1 MIYST
6 IVDKNEEGLQMII
19 EAAEKFEQGRYLN
32 AILDCHLKKNE
43 ILMMTEFVREYKAKL
58 SREHLALAKFLLI
71 LHSKITMR

>member
-1 MIYST
+1 MLYST

-32 AILDCHLKKNE
+32 AIIDCHLKKE
-43 ILMMTEFVREYKAKL
+43 DILGMTEFVKEYKAKL
-58 SREHLALAKFLLI
+58 SMEHLALAKFLLI